1 LRKIKVLMGIIGKGN
16 GGLSMYMVNL
26 FKKLDRE
33 RFECTFI
40 SIADKPYFEEEIKS
54 LGGRIV
60 FATPR
65 SENPQKHREDI
76 KRIMEEGFD
85 VCHIHLSSA
94 SNICPILEAKRAK
107 IPMVIAHSHSSK
119 VEGSIYPK
127 ILHAINREKLKKL
140 GILRFACSKAAGI
153 FAYKDADFFVM
164 NNGID
169 TERFDF
175 NEVSRSKIR
184 GELNLG
190 NNFVIG
196 QVGRLVP
203 VKNHIFTIE
212 LFAEILKKCDEC
224 RLLIV
229 GDGPLEGEIRE
240 KAKELNVSD
249 KVVFTGNVRNP
260 EEYFSAMDTLLL
272 PSLFEGFPLTVVEG
286 ICSGLHCFVSDKIPG
301 EVKISNLV
309 EFISLDCEKEAI
321 ADMILKIK
329 DSSRI
334 SQADVLKEIGFD
346 ADECVRNIENIY
358 LQSVTGGN

>member
-1 LRKIKVLMGIIGKGN
+1 
-16 GGLSMYMVNL
+16 
-26 FKKLDRE
+26 
-33 RFECTFI
+33 
-40 SIADKPYFEEEIKS
+40 
-54 LGGRIV
+54 
-60 FATPR
+60 
-65 SENPQKHREDI
+65 
-76 KRIMEEGFD
+76 
-85 VCHIHLSSA
+85 
-94 SNICPILEAKRAK
+94 
-107 IPMVIAHSHSSK
+107 
-119 VEGSIYPK
+119 
-127 ILHAINREKLKKL
+127 
-140 GILRFACSKAAGI
+140 
-153 FAYKDADFFVM
+153 M